1 MPLNNV
7 PHTTLEPLIRRHLS
21 TTEDETTSALILRL
35 QPARD
40 RGSLTRAELLAI
52 CDWKSP
58 RAIRHIRANNPEQVR
73 RATKRALDTRSERRR
88 LRALLSLKGVS
99 VPTASAILTLLNP
112 RRYGVIDIRV
122 WQLLHKMGAVTG
134 APSGVGFTFD
144 HWYQFLMIVR
154 DFAKRYGVRARDIER
169 ALFLAHRHYQSG
181 RLYDRLTR
189 GGGGNGND
197 DAVSSPRQP
206 DDRGQ
211 PLRHARDARGRSM
224 PAPLPSRG
232 R

>member
-1 MPLNNV
+1 MRIKKV
-7 PHTTLEPLIRRHLS
+7 PYATLEPLIRRHLS
-21 TTEDETTSALILRL
+21 TTEDESTSALIRRL
-35 QPARD
+35 EPARD
-40 RGSLTRAELLAI
+40 LGHLTRAELLAV
-52 CDWKSP
+52 CNWKSP
-58 RAIRHIRANNPEQVR
+58 RAIRHVRANNSEQVR
-73 RATKRALDTRSERRR
+73 RATKRALDTRSERGR
-88 LRALLSLKGVS
+88 LEALLSLKGVS
-99 VPTASAILTLLNP
+99 VPMASAILTLLYP

-122 WQLLHKMGAVTG
+122 WQLLHKIGTVTG
-134 APSGVGFTFD
+134 AASGVGFTFD
-144 HWYQFLMIVR
+144 NWSQFLVVVR

-197 DAVSSPRQP
+197 DAVSSPLQP
-206 DDRGQ
+206 DDRRQ
-211 PLRHARDARGRSM
+211 PLRHSRDGRGRSM

>member
-1 MPLNNV
+1 MSLKKV
-7 PHTTLEPLIRRHLS
+7 PYATLEPLIRRHLS
-21 TTEDETTSALILRL
+21 TDEEESTAALIHRL
-35 QPARD
+35 EPARG
-40 RGSLTRAELLAI
+40 RGHLTRTELLAV
-52 CDWKSP
+52 CNWKSP

-73 RATKRALDTRSERRR
+73 RATKRALGTRSERRR
-88 LRALLSLKGVS
+88 LQALLSLKGVS
-99 VPTASAILTLLNP
+99 VPMASAILTLLYP

-122 WQLLHKMGAVTG
+122 WQLLHKVGTVTG
-134 APSGVGFTFD
+134 APNGVGFTFD
-144 HWYQFLMIVR
+144 NWYEFLVIVR

-181 RLYDRLTR
+181 RLYDRITR

-197 DAVSSPRQP
+197 DAVSSPLQP
-206 DDRGQ
+206 DDRRQ
-211 PLRHARDARGRSM
+211 PLRHSRDGRGRSM